1 MKKVIIFYGSN
12 EAFEKITPS
21 SYRNLSDVA
30 MQLDDA
36 GKVTRMIHDIPGQ
49 EKIEPP
55 KTKKLRIKDFVISA
69 DEYSSVQEHVIIN
82 FTDFI
87 GKLSVTNMYI
97 QNPPLNVS
105 QQIKRLFERDG
116 IIDTQYQ
123 EYNGVDVKLI
133 RKMNDEYSSRIIGQ
147 DQVKNNLLKAL
158 YPLVDDKQEKPV
170 VVLLYGNS
178 GLGKTETAQYIA
190 ELLEGK
196 LFRKQF
202 SMYQNGEFAN
212 YLFGGRYNEKSF
224 AKDLLGR
231 DSNVILLD
239 EFDKANP
246 IFHSA
251 FYQLFDE
258 GVYEDQNY
266 KVNVKH
272 GIIICTSNY
281 LSIDEVKEKLGA
293 PIYHRFDAVIKFDNL
308 SDAAKTQIAAEY
320 LKTISENVP
329 SELDEDRLF
338 MLVKKLSNAREIK
351 HLIRDSISLIEIRK
365 ICETNHILC
374 ERE

>member
-1 MKKVIIFYGSN
+1 MKKVLIFYGSN
-12 EAFEKITPS
+12 EAFENIIPS
-21 SYRNLSDVA
+21 FYRNLSDVA

-55 KTKKLRIKDFVISA
+55 KTSKLKIKDFVISA

-82 FTDFI
+82 FTDFL

-97 QNPPLNVS
+97 QNPPLNVF
-105 QQIKRLFERDG
+105 QQIKRLYERKG

-123 EYNGVDVKLI
+123 RYHGVDDNLI
-133 RKMNDEYSSRIIGQ
+133 KKINNEFSTRIIGQ
-147 DQVKNNLLKAL
+147 DQVKKDLLKAL
-158 YPLVDDKQEKPV
+158 YPLVDAKQEKPV
-170 VVLLYGNS
+170 VVLLYGDS
-178 GLGKTETAQYIA
+178 GLGKTETAQFIA

-212 YLFGGRYNEKSF
+212 YLFGGKYNEKSF
-224 AKDLLGR
+224 TKDLLGR

-239 EFDKANP
+239 EFDKANH

-281 LSIDEVKEKLGA
+281 LTIDEVKEQLGA
-293 PIYHRFDAVIKFDNL
+293 PIYNRFDAVIKFDNL
-308 SDAAKTQIAAEY
+308 SDDAKILIAAEY
-320 LKTISENVP
+320 LKKITDNVP
-329 SELDEDRLF
+329 AELDKDRLF
-338 MLVKKLSNAREIK
+338 TLVKKLSNAREIQ

-365 ICETNHILC
+365 ICEK
-374 ERE
+374 

>member
-1 MKKVIIFYGSN
+1 MKKVIVFYGSN
-12 EAFEKITPS
+12 EAFEKIIPS

-36 GKVTRMIHDIPGQ
+36 SKITRIIHDIPGQ
-49 EKIEPP
+49 EKIKPP
-55 KTKKLRIKDFVISA
+55 KAKKPRIKDFVISA

-82 FTDFI
+82 FVDFM
-87 GKLSVTNMYI
+87 GKISVTNMFI
-97 QNPPLNVS
+97 QNPPLNVF
-105 QQIKRLFERDG
+105 QQIQRLFGRDN
-116 IIDTQYQ
+116 IIDIRYQQYKSLNANIVRTINN
-123 EYNGVDVKLI
+123 EYN
-133 RKMNDEYSSRIIGQ
+133 SRIVGQ
-147 DQVKNNLLKAL
+147 ERVKREILKAL
-158 YPLVDDKQEKPV
+158 FPLVDDKQEKPV
-170 VVLLYGNS
+170 VVLFFGNS
-178 GLGKTETAQYIA
+178 GLGKTETAQYIS

-239 EFDKANP
+239 EFDKANS

-258 GVYEDQNY
+258 GIYEDQNY
-266 KVNVKH
+266 KVDVKH

-293 PIYHRFDAVIKFDNL
+293 PIYNRFDAVIKFDEL
-308 SDAAKTQIAAEY
+308 SDDAKVQIAADY
-320 LKTISENVP
+320 LKEISENIP
-329 SELDEDRLF
+329 PELDKDRLF
-338 MLVKKLSNAREIK
+338 MLVKKLNNAREIQ
-351 HLIRDSISLIEIRK
+351 HLIRDSVSLIEIRK
-365 ICETNHILC
+365 ICEN
-374 ERE
+374 EMQEQ

>member
-1 MKKVIIFYGSN
+1 MKKIVIFYGSN
-12 EAFEKITPS
+12 EAFEVIKPS

-36 GKVTRMIHDIPGQ
+36 SKVMRMILDIPGQ
-49 EKIEPP
+49 QKTAPP
-55 KTKKLRIKDFVISA
+55 KTRKLRIKDFVISA

-82 FTDFI
+82 FIDFI
-87 GKLSVTNMYI
+87 GKLSITNMYI
-97 QNPPLNVS
+97 QNPPQNIF
-105 QQIKRLFERDG
+105 QQIRRLFERKN
-116 IIDTQYQ
+116 IIDIQFQQYRSV
-123 EYNGVDVKLI
+123 NANLI
-133 RKMNDEYSSRIIGQ
+133 RKINKEYNSRIIGQ
-147 DQVKNNLLKAL
+147 EKVKGNLLKAL
-158 YPLVDDKQEKPV
+158 YPLVENKQDKPV

-178 GLGKTETAQYIA
+178 GLGKTETAQFIA
-190 ELLEGK
+190 ELLEGN

-212 YLFGGRYNEKSF
+212 YLFGGKYNEKSF

-258 GVYEDQNY
+258 GIYEDQNY

-281 LSIDEVKEKLGA
+281 LSIEEVKEKLGA
-293 PIYHRFDAVIKFDNL
+293 PIYNRFDAVIKFENL
-308 SDAAKTQIAAEY
+308 SDWAKTQIAAEY
-320 LKTISENVP
+320 LKSMSENIP
-329 SELDEDRLF
+329 PELNRERLF
-338 MLVKKLSNAREIK
+338 SLVKSLSNAREIQR
-351 HLIRDSISLIEIRK
+351 LIRDSVSLIEIRK
-365 ICETNHILC
+365 ICENEI
-374 ERE
+374 

>member
-1 MKKVIIFYGSN
+1 MKKIVIYYGSN
-12 EAFEKITPS
+12 ESFESIIPS

-49 EKIEPP
+49 EKIDPP
-55 KTKKLRIKDFVISA
+55 KTKKLRIRDFVICA

-82 FTDFI
+82 FIDFL
-87 GKLSVTNMYI
+87 GKLSITNMYI
-97 QNPPLNVS
+97 QNPPDNIFKQL
-105 QQIKRLFERDG
+105 QRLYERVK
-116 IIDTQYQ
+116 IIDIQYQ
-123 EYNGVDVKLI
+123 MYKGINADII
-133 RKMNDEYSSRIIGQ
+133 RKINNEYGLRIIGQ
-147 DQVKNNLLKAL
+147 ENAKRNLLKAI
-158 YPLVDDKQEKPV
+158 YPLIDNKQDKPV
-170 VVLLYGNS
+170 AILFYGNS
-178 GLGKTETAQYIA
+178 GLGKTETAQFIA

-224 AKDLLGR
+224 SKDLLGR

-239 EFDKANP
+239 EFDKANT

-266 KVNVKH
+266 KVDVKH

-281 LSIDEVKEKLGA
+281 LSIDEIKEKLGV
-293 PIYHRFDAVIKFDNL
+293 PIYNRFDAVIKFDDL
-308 SDAAKTQIAAEY
+308 SDEAKTKIADTYMKA
-320 LKTISENVP
+320 LSEDIP
-329 SELDEDRLF
+329 TELNEERLYE
-338 MLVKKLSNAREIK
+338 LVKKLNNAREIQ

-365 ICETNHILC
+365 LC
-374 ERE
+374 E

>member
-1 MKKVIIFYGSN
+1 MIYYGSN
-12 EAFEKITPS
+12 KSFESIIPS
-21 SYRNLSDVA
+21 SYRNLSDVV
-30 MQLDDA
+30 MQLDNA

-49 EKIEPP
+49 KKLDPP
-55 KTKKLRIKDFVISA
+55 KTKKLRIRDFVISA

-82 FTDFI
+82 FIDFI
-87 GKLSVTNMYI
+87 GKLSITNMYI
-97 QNPPLNVS
+97 QNPPDYLFK
-105 QQIKRLFERDG
+105 QLQRLFEREK
-116 IIDTQYQ
+116 IIDIQYQ
-123 EYNGVDVKLI
+123 TYKGVNADII
-133 RKMNDEYSSRIIGQ
+133 RKINSGYSLRIIGQ
-147 DQVKNNLLKAL
+147 EDAKRNLLKAI
-158 YPLVDDKQEKPV
+158 YPLMDNKQEKPIV
-170 VVLLYGNS
+170 ILLYGNS
-178 GLGKTETAQYIA
+178 GLGKTETAQFIA

-224 AKDLLGR
+224 SKDLLGR

-239 EFDKANP
+239 EFDKANT

-266 KVNVKH
+266 KVNVKQ

-281 LSIDEVKEKLGA
+281 LSIDEIKEKLGA
-293 PIYHRFDAVIKFDNL
+293 PIYNRFDAVIKFDNL
-308 SDAAKTQIAAEY
+308 SDDAKTKIADAYMKSLSEDIPAE
-320 LKTISENVP
+320 LNK
-329 SELDEDRLF
+329 DRLYE
-338 MLVKKLSNAREIK
+338 LVKKLNNAREIQ

-365 ICETNHILC
+365 LC
-374 ERE
+374 E

>member
-1 MKKVIIFYGSN
+1 MRKIVIFYGSN
-12 EAFEKITPS
+12 EAFEEITPS

-30 MQLDDA
+30 MRLDDA
-36 GKVTRMIHDIPGQ
+36 GKVNRMIHDFPGQ

-82 FTDFI
+82 FIDSI

-97 QNPPLNVS
+97 QNPPQHVF
-105 QQIKRLFERDG
+105 QQIKRLFERQNV
-116 IIDTQYQ
+116 IDIQYQ
-123 EYNGVDVKLI
+123 QYKGVNANLI
-133 RKMNDEYSSRIIGQ
+133 RKIDKEYNSRIIGQ
-147 DQVKNNLLKAL
+147 EKVKENLLKAI
-158 YPLVDDKQEKPV
+158 YPLVENKQDKPV
-170 VVLLYGNS
+170 VILLYGNS

-212 YLFGGRYNEKSF
+212 YLFGGKYNEKSF

-258 GVYEDQNY
+258 GIYEDQNY
-266 KVNVKH
+266 KVDVKH

-281 LSIDEVKEKLGA
+281 LSVEEVKEKLGA
-293 PIYHRFDAVIKFDNL
+293 PIYNRFDAVIKFDDL
-308 SDAAKTQIAAEY
+308 SDEAKTQIATEY
-320 LKTISENVP
+320 LNSIGESIP
-329 SELDEDRLF
+329 SELNEERLF
-338 MLVKKLSNAREIK
+338 SFVKKLNNVREIH

-365 ICETNHILC
+365 ICGY
-374 ERE
+374 